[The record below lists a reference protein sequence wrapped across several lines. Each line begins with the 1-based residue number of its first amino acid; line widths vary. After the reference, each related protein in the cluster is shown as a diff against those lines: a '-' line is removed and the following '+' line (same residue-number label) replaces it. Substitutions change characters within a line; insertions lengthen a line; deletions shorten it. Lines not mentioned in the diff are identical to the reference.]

1 VACRPFVV
9 IIGGAKVSDKL
20 GVLLQLVQ
28 VADKVLV
35 GGRMAYTFLAAKG
48 VAVGQTHVEQGLL
61 SEALAVLQQ
70 ADEHVRR
77 SHAQPL
83 CNHCTTA
90 AEALCNRCAHHA

>member
-1 VACRPFVV
+1 VV

-28 VADKVLV
+28 VAD
-35 GGRMAYTFLAAKG
+35 KG